1 MARYRRY
8 RLAKLKVELTSE
20 RQASWTFTRE
30 PVSGTELTYRVE
42 DANFDRLNVWEFFVR
57 VPDAGDERIEVRP
70 HTTPNMKAWI
80 GLERRSLTFARA
92 GRAAYRGWYYC
103 QIALADPT
111 GERTKDVL
119 RKDERSQLP
128 PWFEDLATR
137 LRVKDTVRAT
147 KGNDAD
153 ALVAIVRPDD
163 HRLMIGL
170 FFATKVWVLKE
181 QVVMGG

>member
-8 RLAKLKVELTSE
+8 RLDKLKVELTSE

-30 PVSGTELTYRVE
+30 PVSGMELTYRVE
-42 DANFDRLNVWEFFVR
+42 DGNFERNNVWEFFVR
-57 VPDAGDERIEVRP
+57 VPKAVDERIEVRP
-70 HTTPNMKAWI
+70 HTTPNVKAWI
-80 GLERRSLTFARA
+80 GLERRSLTFSRA
-92 GRAAYRGWYYC
+92 GRAAYRGWCYC

-119 RKDERSQLP
+119 RKDERSLLP
-128 PWFEDLATR
+128 SWFDDLATR

-153 ALVAIVRPDD
+153 GLVAIVRPDD

-181 QVVMGG
+181 QVVLAG